1 MLKRRELLQTNY
13 SSDYIHSNYVVVV
26 AHCILNQAT
35 RWFWNSDSGA
45 WTEGFVSDFLEGL
58 KLMGIGLYQLPCPEF
73 GLLGNPR
80 RPMTRDDYEVLPG
93 FIVHCKALAVNALRD
108 LKAFRELSTKPK
120 IEILAIIG
128 IEGSPSCGV
137 EFTSR
142 RIAETSVRVAGKGIF
157 MELLE
162 ELIVSEGLN
171 IAFYGLDGRRLME
184 SISNISHCLAKSMK
198 RLI

>member
-1 MLKRRELLQTNY
+1 MLKQSGLLQTNY
-13 SSDYIHSNYVVVV
+13 SGDCIHSNYVVAV

-35 RWFWNSDSGA
+35 RWFWDGDSGA

-58 KLMGIGLYQLPCPEF
+58 KLMRVGLYQLPCPEF

-93 FIVHCKALAVNALRD
+93 FVVHCKALAESVLRD
-108 LKAFRELSTKPK
+108 LKAFKELSIKPK
-120 IEILAIIG
+120 IKILAIIG

-142 RIAETSVRVAGKGIF
+142 RIAENSVRVAGRGIF

-162 ELIVSEGLN
+162 ELIESEGLH
-171 IAFYGLDGRRLME
+171 IAFYGLDGRRLTE
-184 SISNISHCLAKSMK
+184 SISNISHNLMRSMK

>member
-1 MLKRRELLQTNY
+1 MSKYTN
-13 SSDYIHSNYVVVV
+13 SNYVVAV

-35 RWFWNSDSGA
+35 RWFWEGDSGA
-45 WTEGFVSDFLEGL
+45 WTEGFVSDFLERL
-58 KLMGIGLYQLPCPEF
+58 KLMGVGLYQLPCPEF

-80 RPMTRDDYEVLPG
+80 RPMTRDDYELLPG
-93 FIVHCKALAVNALRD
+93 FIEHCRTLAENVLRD
-108 LKAFRELSTKPK
+108 LKAFKELSTEPK
-120 IEILAIIG
+120 IEVLAIIG

-142 RIAETSVRVAGKGIF
+142 RIAETNVRAVGMGIF

-162 ELIVSEGLN
+162 GLIVSEGLN
-171 IAFYGLDGRRLME
+171 IAFYGLDGRGLTE
-184 SISNISHCLAKSMK
+184 SILNISHSLEKSVK